1 MKSCHEF
8 EMEIMDAAF
17 GENAMSAECGA
28 HLATCETCQSFYR
41 SLSVLPD
48 PLTEECAV
56 DEYVV
61 GEAVK
66 AAMEIRQKKNE
77 FERRVFLIAS
87 LGLTGLCL
95 ALAYNGFGPLL
106 RNLYLG
112 IYMIGPLALP
122 IIIWKRQTGGR
133 EHA

>member
-17 GENAMSAECGA
+17 GEKAMSAECQV
-28 HLATCETCQSFYR
+28 HLATCQACQSFYR
-41 SLSVLPD
+41 SLSVLPE
-48 PLTEECAV
+48 PLMEESAV

-61 GEAVK
+61 GQAVK
-66 AAMEIRQKKNE
+66 AALKIRQQKNE

-95 ALAYNGFGPLL
+95 ALVYNGFGLL
-106 RNLYLG
+106 FRNLYLG
-112 IYMIGPLALP
+112 IYLIGPLALP
-122 IIIWKRQTGGR
+122 LIIWKRQSGGR